1 MVRCKSGLNKIAW
14 NPACDVKQRVKP
26 RAGYGF
32 AISRR
37 GAPEVCGKRFA
48 LCEKRACGTPDAGC
62 VRSLMRIKNKRT
74 S

>member
-37 GAPEVCGKRFA
+37 GAPEVYGERFA
-48 LCEKRACGTPDAGC
+48 LSFERARGTPDARC
-62 VRSLMRIKNKRT
+62 VRSLMRKV
-74 S
+74 